1 MTNDNCFEKILFTK
15 EQIAKRVAELGKQI
29 NDDCGDAP
37 VAIISVLKGS
47 APFAMDLIKHL
58 EMDTYI
64 DFIAASSYGVGT
76 NSSGHLTVTKDLSF
90 DITGLDVI
98 VVEDIVD
105 TGFTLT
111 KIKEMLQGRGAKSV
125 KIAAMLSK
133 PSRRV
138 VPVDVNYLGFEIP
151 DEFVIGYGLDY
162 AEKYRNLPF
171 IGVLSRDVYE
181 K

>member
-1 MTNDNCFEKILFTK
+1 MIKSDCFEKILFTE
-15 EQIAKRVAELGKQI
+15 EQIQKRVSELGKQI
-29 NDDCGDAP
+29 NDEYGESP
-37 VAIISVLKGS
+37 VMLISVLKGS
-47 APFAMDLIKHL
+47 APFATDLMKRL
-58 EMDTYI
+58 KMDTYL
-64 DFIAASSYGVGT
+64 DFIAASSYGDGT
-76 NSSGHLTVTKDLSF
+76 NSTGHLTVTKDLSL
-90 DITGLDVI
+90 DIKGIDVI

-138 VPVDVNYLGFEIP
+138 VPINVDFLGFEIP

-171 IGVLSRDVYE
+171 IGVLSREVYE

>member
-1 MTNDNCFEKILFTK
+1 MTNKSCFEKILFTE
-15 EQIAKRVAELGKQI
+15 EQISERVSSLAEQI
-29 NDDCGDAP
+29 NRDYGSSP
-37 VAIISVLKGS
+37 VAVVSVLKGS
-47 APFAMDLIKHL
+47 APFAMDLIKRL
-58 EMDTYI
+58 KTDTYI
-64 DFIAASSYGVGT
+64 DFIAASSYGAGT
-76 NSSGHLTVTKDLSF
+76 NSSGHLTVTKDLSL
-90 DITGLDVI
+90 DIKGLDVI

-111 KIKEMLQGRGAKSV
+111 KIKEMLSGRGAKSV

-138 VPVDVNYLGFEIP
+138 VPIDIDYLGYEIP

-162 AEKYRNLPF
+162 AEKFRNLPF
-171 IGVLSRDVYE
+171 IAVLAREVYE